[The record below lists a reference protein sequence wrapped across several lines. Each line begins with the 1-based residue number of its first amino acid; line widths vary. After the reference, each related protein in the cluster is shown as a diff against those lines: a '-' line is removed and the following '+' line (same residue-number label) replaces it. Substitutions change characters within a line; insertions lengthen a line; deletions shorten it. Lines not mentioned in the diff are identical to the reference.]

1 MLSTESANVG
11 SLCLICTPLEMSK
24 WIFLPS
30 TITEQD
36 FVSLTLVQRS
46 HVIMW
51 LNFGILMIRPIKGA
65 GGWYLNEVICIC
77 SLYHGEFPPEGP
89 SEERREHCEVLD
101 PQEICSKGI
110 DPLNNSYMTDVM
122 IIAEFLLLGER
133 SRVQRRARRRRTD
146 LTAKPA
152 MKWDWSSDAKRAQ
165 TFRSYSRSLWLFWSA
180 HVLDDYDLAS
190 VQKQNKQ
197 QQLQPVC
204 TSIDCNESPYSVN
217 SRS

>member
-11 SLCLICTPLEMSK
+11 SPCLICTPLEMSK
-24 WIFLPS
+24 WISLPS

-51 LNFGILMIRPIKGA
+51 LNSGILMIRPIKGA
-65 GGWYLNEVICIC
+65 GGWYSNEVICIC
-77 SLYHGEFPPEGP
+77 SSYHGEFPPEGP

-122 IIAEFLLLGER
+122 IIAEFLLLGEW
-133 SRVQRRARRRRTD
+133 SRVQRWARRRRTD

-152 MKWDWSSDAKRAQ
+152 MKWDWSSDAKRAHTFKKLQ
-165 TFRSYSRSLWLFWSA
+165 TLSVIVLLCSCVRWLWFGQCSKA
-180 HVLDDYDLAS
+180 KQTTTTTACVGYAPVLTAMSHLTA
-190 VQKQNKQ
+190 
-197 QQLQPVC
+197 
-204 TSIDCNESPYSVN
+204 
-217 SRS
+217 